1 MGRSRRLRSTAE
13 GQEHQRGENRHVNP
27 RFKGRDMNV
36 MVRKGDRRS
45 GGRVGLAAEAG
56 PVSRSFDLQDR
67 RRTTRAH
74 TASRPTGG
82 AAQD

>member
-13 GQEHQRGENRHVNP
+13 GIGAPKRENKLENLM
-27 RFKGRDMNV
+27 FKGRDMNV

-56 PVSRSFDLQDR
+56 PVSRSFDLQDGH
-67 RRTTRAH
+67 RTTQSH